1 MTLVEAARA
10 DIGQKEKPGN
20 TGFVDKKLEAD
31 MRAVGWSPGWAW
43 CACIQEKWVWQAYP
57 EKKEAVKG
65 LFVPS
70 AVNTFRNLI
79 KAGYKHSMIPTVG
92 ALVYWQKMENGKA
105 LWTGHAGVVSNV
117 ISKTEFDS
125 IEGNTNSKGS
135 REGDSVQP
143 KRRLVRENVSNGL
156 KVIGFITI

>member
-1 MTLVEAARA
+1 MTLVEAATA

-20 TGFVDKKLEAD
+20 TGFVDPKLEAA
-31 MRAVGWSPGWAW
+31 MRAVGWAPGWAW

-57 EKKEAVKG
+57 EKKDAVKG

-70 AVNTFRNLI
+70 AVNTFKNLV

-105 LWTGHAGVVSNV
+105 LWTGHAGVVYNV
-117 ISKTEFDS
+117 LSDTEFHS

-143 KRRLVRENVSNGL
+143 KHRLVRPVKNGL
-156 KVIGFITI
+156 QVLGFVTL